1 MDEAVTRVLGEYD
14 ARIADETRQ
23 WRSVGTSE
31 LRRRRDEFLL
41 PIGPDTAQMLHTLI
55 RSAKARS
62 ILELGTSYGYSTV
75 WLADAARATDGKA
88 TSLEVADYKAEYA
101 RNALARA
108 RLSDRVDIRVGSALE
123 TLPHLQGPF
132 DFVLIDLW
140 KDLYVACLD
149 LVYPKLIQGA
159 FVVADNMIFPP
170 EARAD
175 AERYQHRVR
184 ELEFD
189 SVFLSIG
196 SGIEVSR
203 RR

>member
-1 MDEAVTRVLGEYD
+1 MDEAAARVLAEYD
-14 ARIADETRQ
+14 ARFVDETRQ
-23 WRSVGTSE
+23 WQAVGTAE

-41 PIGPDTAQMLHTLI
+41 AVGPDTAQLLHTLI
-55 RSAKARS
+55 RGAKAQS
-62 ILELGTSYGYSTV
+62 ILELGTSYGYSTL
-75 WLADAARATDGKA
+75 WLADAARATDGKVI
-88 TSLEVADYKAEYA
+88 SLELADYKAEYA
-101 RNALARA
+101 RNSLARA
-108 RLSDRVDIRVGSALE
+108 NLSNRVDIRVGSALE
-123 TLPHLQGPF
+123 TLPLLSGPF

-149 LVYPKLIQGA
+149 LVYPKLAPGA

-170 EARAD
+170 EVHAD
-175 AERYQHRVR
+175 AVRYQQRIR

-189 SVFLSIG
+189 SVLLPIG